1 MSWRDELRRVVV
13 GGRLLVGAEFRGVP
27 FFVDAA
33 ERSGGRRTVSHE
45 FPLRDKPF
53 IEDLGRKARTFRV
66 DGYVIGDDY
75 LAQRDDLLAAL
86 EDGGAGI
93 LILPSYGILRA
104 VCSSLSVRETKADGG
119 MATFS
124 LEFAEAPDQA
134 IEPSASDDS
143 AGRVALRAD
152 AAAVASSA
160 EFASS
165 YNTTGIPA
173 FAIAS
178 SEAALMRAADALGV
192 SLAPIART
200 SQKLAE
206 INGAVVLLKAQAASL
221 VRSPADLIEQF
232 AVAINVLAEA
242 ARETPDAMLTA
253 LLDAFD
259 VDLTT
264 PTSSVTATR
273 RREDANQAALVGSL
287 RRTLVIEAAR
297 MAPLVEF
304 ESMDDALAAR
314 SRIGAA
320 LDAQAEVAGDTAYP
334 ELVSLRSE
342 VLRAVPG
349 SREFARVVGISRVEP
364 IPAAVLAYQLYGS
377 TSRDAEIVARNP
389 AIKHPGVAYGSLK
402 VLSDV

>member
-1 MSWRDELRRVVV
+1 MSWRDELRRVVI
-13 GGRLLVGAEFRGVP
+13 GGRRLVGAEFRGVP
-27 FFVDAA
+27 FFVDTA
-33 ERSGGRRTVSHE
+33 ERSGGRRTISHE

-86 EDGGAGI
+86 EAGGAGI
-93 LILPSYGILRA
+93 LVLPSYGILRA

-119 MATFS
+119 MAVFS

-152 AAAVASSA
+152 AAVAASSA
-160 EFASS
+160 ELTSS
-165 YNTTGIPA
+165 YSTTGLPA

-178 SEAALMRAADALGV
+178 SEAALTRAADALSV

-200 SQKLAE
+200 AQELAE

-221 VRSPADLIEQF
+221 VRSPADLIERF
-232 AVAINVLAEA
+232 VVAINVLAET
-242 ARETPDAMLTA
+242 ARETPGAMLAA

-273 RREDANQAALVGSL
+273 RREAANQAALIGSL

-297 MAPLVEF
+297 IAPLVEF
-304 ESMDDALAAR
+304 NSLDEALAAR
-314 SRIGAA
+314 ARIGAA
-320 LDAQAEVAGDTAYP
+320 LDAQAEVAGDAAYP

-349 SREFARVVGISRVEP
+349 GREFARVVDISRFEP

-377 TSRDAEIVARNP
+377 TSRDAEIVGRNP
-389 AIKHPGVAYGSLK
+389 DIKHPGVAYGSMK
-402 VLSDV
+402 VLSDA